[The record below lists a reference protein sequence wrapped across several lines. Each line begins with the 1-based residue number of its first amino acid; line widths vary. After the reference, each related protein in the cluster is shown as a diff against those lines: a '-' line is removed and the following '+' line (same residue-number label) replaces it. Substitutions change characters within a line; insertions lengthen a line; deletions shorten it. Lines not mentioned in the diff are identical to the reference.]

1 MSESKLPS
9 DRYWC
14 TLPNVD
20 LGPAVDERFRK
31 YHDEL
36 DARGRF
42 TQYRLARRR
51 YYGGDHSGSAS
62 SMDIAHGGEQGESSE
77 ITVNHYGSII
87 TSLHAM
93 ATQNRP
99 AFQCAARDDSADSMA
114 SVQLTDQIL
123 EYELS
128 RGAEAEMVDATR
140 RMLIYQEAGLGVFWH
155 PESGDVV
162 AMEPA
167 PVDPMAADM
176 GEAPPPPREVR
187 AGELRTE
194 CFSPFDVARDLSARS
209 ASDLTWQIVRRR
221 VNKWDLAAIYPEH
234 EGEILGAPSADR
246 VDLDRATGSR
256 PGMSKAGASD
266 TIYVLELYALR
277 TPACPAGRYAR
288 VVGTTTLE
296 AGDLQYKRLPVGL
309 HAPERTIDEATGS
322 ARTIDLLGP
331 QQAYDAVLSN
341 LLSNNDAFGRN
352 NMLSAKDHGL
362 DVEDFAGGL
371 QSVKY
376 DPVANAP
383 PPGPMIMPRLSPEDM
398 RLAETIQSD
407 MQKLNAISDIAR
419 GAANESI
426 KSGSHGALVAAQ
438 AESHNSGNERATAEM
453 RRDWGNRVVETY
465 RAFAT
470 SERVIEVTGSDEVR
484 TAESFV
490 GADLEAVLSVDVQ
503 IANPYLRTI
512 AGKKELADFYAD
524 PARWAEN
531 ALTIDQHMTF
541 MGTGR
546 IQPLFRSARAKAIAV
561 REENEAIAK
570 GEPVA
575 ALRTDNHEVHI
586 REHTALLDGRQRQKL
601 APEVIA
607 KLDEHIRAHDALW
620 VTLTIQEPHILA
632 ATGQRPA
639 PLPMMAAPAPGGPPG
654 MGGPPQPGND
664 NGKPPAA
671 NDNASPVDAPVNP
684 NPAPMANGPAMP
696 QQPVNP
702 QSGKRAPAAG
712 GMQ

>member
-1 MSESKLPS
+1 MTTTVIPT
-9 DRYWC
+9 DQYWVC
-14 TLPNVD
+14 LKNLE
-20 LGPAVDERFRK
+20 LGPAVEERFRK
-31 YHDEL
+31 YLDEL
-36 DARGRF
+36 DQRGRLQQF
-42 TQYRLARRR
+42 RLARQR
-51 YYGGDHSGSAS
+51 YYGSDHTGTGSS
-62 SMDIAHGGEQGESSE
+62 TGISHGGEQGESSE
-77 ITVNHYGSII
+77 ITVNHFGSII

-99 AFQCAARDDSADSMA
+99 AFQAAARDDSADSMA
-114 SVQLTDQIL
+114 SVQLVDQIL

-128 RGAEAEMVDATR
+128 RNAEAEMVDAVR
-140 RMLIYQEAGLGVFWH
+140 RMLIFQEAGLGVFWH
-155 PESGDVV
+155 PESGDII

-167 PVDPMAADM
+167 PVDPLN
-176 GEAPPPPREVR
+176 PQQTPPREVR

-194 CFSPFDVARDLSARS
+194 CFSPFDVARDISARA

-221 VNKWDLAAIYPEH
+221 VNKWDLAALYPEH

-246 VDLDRATGSR
+246 QDLDRATGARGAGS
-256 PGMSKAGASD
+256 GKAGTSD

-288 VVGTTTLE
+288 VCGTTTLE
-296 AGDLQYKRLPVGL
+296 AGELQYKRLPVGL

-322 ARTIDLLGP
+322 SRTIDLLGP

-341 LLSNNDAFGRN
+341 LLSNNDAFGRG
-352 NMLSAKDHGL
+352 NMLFAKDHGL
-362 DVEDFAGGL
+362 DVEDMGGGL
-371 QSVKY
+371 QAVKY
-376 DPVANAP
+376 DPIPGVEK
-383 PPGPMIMPRLSPEDM
+383 PGPMAMPRLSPEDM
-398 RLAETIQSD
+398 RLADMLQGD
-407 MQKLNAISDIAR
+407 MQKLKAISDIAR
-419 GAANESI
+419 GAANENI

-438 AESHNSGNERATAEM
+438 AEQHNSGDQRAAAEM
-453 RRDWGNRVVETY
+453 LRDWANRVIETY

-470 SERVIEVTGSDEVR
+470 SERVIEVTGTDEVR
-484 TAESFV
+484 TAETFV

-524 PARWAEN
+524 PARWAES
-531 ALTIDQHMTF
+531 ALTMDQHQTF
-541 MGTGR
+541 MSTGR
-546 IQPLFRSARAKAIAV
+546 VQPLFRSARSKAIAV
-561 REENEAIAK
+561 REENEAIAR
-570 GEPVA
+570 GEEVS

-601 APEVIA
+601 APPIIA

-639 PLPMMAAPAPGGPPG
+639 PLPMMAPGAPPPGGPPG
-654 MGGPPQPGND
+654 GPPMPGND

-684 NPAPMANGPAMP
+684 APGQSPNAPAMP

-702 QSGKRAPAAG
+702 ATQKRVASPAG
-712 GMQ
+712 PQ